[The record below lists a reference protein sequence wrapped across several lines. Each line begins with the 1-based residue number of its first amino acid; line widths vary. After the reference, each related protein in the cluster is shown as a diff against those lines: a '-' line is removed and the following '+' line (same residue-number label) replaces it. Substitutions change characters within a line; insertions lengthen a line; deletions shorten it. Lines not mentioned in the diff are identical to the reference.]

1 MTNPYLGA
9 TMKMPLADGATFAG
23 YTILRLLGSG
33 GMGEVYLAQH
43 PRLPRLDAVKVL
55 RADVSAGPDFRERF
69 NREADLAAKL
79 WHPHIVEIHD
89 RGECDARLW
98 ISMDYVDG
106 TDAGGMLRDQ
116 YPTGVPV
123 RDVIEIVTAVAEALD
138 YAHARGLLHRDVKPA
153 NILLAYLEDGE
164 RRILLS
170 DFGVARD
177 LSDTSDLTTTN
188 MTVGT
193 VAYAAPEQLMGL
205 PLDGRA
211 DQYALAASAYHLLNG
226 APLFPHSNPTV
237 VISQHLNTPPPALAD
252 RRPEL
257 APLDPVLFKALA
269 KDPEDRFACC
279 AEFAQALGQSI
290 TPRGAADLNDL
301 STKMRVIS
309 PAPTTMRS
317 ADRDTR
323 SDHSL
328 ESVAP
333 QARRLR
339 ARRSQIFFA
348 AAVLLVA
355 IGVGG
360 YFGVN
365 AFVKS
370 KPPFILTG
378 TFQLNN
384 ASIRTSGLAP
394 GYNCAGEQNYSDIG
408 PNAPVTVTDGT
419 GKLLAKGA
427 IQSSYGEQGWCLLL
441 FRVNDVPGGAKFY
454 KVQVAQRVE
463 MSYTEAEAK
472 AGINISYGSSAPSPT
487 ATPPSAPPQP
497 TPRPAPPTAQVPTPA
512 PVPTDSESRSLA
524 ALQAYANADRPFVTA
539 QLAERWVPQLSSK
552 RPGLVADGI
561 SWNNATTLDE
571 HLQLRR
577 QYPGVRLLW
586 SGDWSTFSAP
596 DFWVTVAGITFPN
609 ADGALGWCTSQ
620 NLDRDHCY
628 AKIVSKT
635 HSVEGS
641 TAFN

>member
-1 MTNPYLGA
+1 
-9 TMKMPLADGATFAG
+9 
-23 YTILRLLGSG
+23 
-33 GMGEVYLAQH
+33 MGEVYLAQH
-43 PRLPRLDAVKVL
+43 PRLPRQDAVKVL
-55 RADVSAGPDFRERF
+55 RADISADPQFVERF
-69 NREADLAAKL
+69 RREADLAAKL
-79 WHPHIVEIHD
+79 WHPHIVEVHD
-89 RGECDARLW
+89 RGECDGQLW

-106 TDAGGMLRDQ
+106 SDAGRLLRDR
-116 YPTGVPV
+116 YPSGMSFPGVV
-123 RDVIEIVTAVAEALD
+123 EIVTAVAGALD
-138 YAHARGLLHRDVKPA
+138 HAHARGLLHRDVKPA
-153 NILLAYLEDGE
+153 NIMVADLENGE

-170 DFGVARD
+170 DFGIARD
-177 LSDTSDLTTTN
+177 IGDSSGLTVTN

-211 DQYALAASAYHLLNG
+211 DQYALAATAYHLLNG
-226 APLFPHSNPTV
+226 APLFPHSNPAV

-269 KDPEDRFACC
+269 KNPEDRFACC
-279 AEFAQALGQSI
+279 VDFAQALGQSI
-290 TPRGAADLNDL
+290 TPWGAADLNNL
-301 STKMRVIS
+301 STKMRVTS

-323 SDHSL
+323 SDRSL
-328 ESVAP
+328 ESMAP
-333 QARRLR
+333 QARRVR
-339 ARRSQIFFA
+339 ARRSQILFA
-348 AAVLLVA
+348 VAVLLVA
-355 IGVGG
+355 ISVGG
-360 YFGVN
+360 YFAVN

-384 ASIRTSGLAP
+384 ASIRTSGLPP
-394 GYNCAGEQNYSDIG
+394 GYNCAGEQNYGDIG
-408 PNAPVTVTDGT
+408 PNAPVTVTDET

-427 IQSSYGEQGWCLLL
+427 IQSSYGEQSWCLLL

-454 KVQVAQRVE
+454 KVQVAQRAE

-472 AGINISYGSSAPSPT
+472 AGINISLGSSAASPT
-487 ATPPSAPPQP
+487 ATPPVSPSQP
-497 TPRPAPPTAQVPTPA
+497 TPRPAPPMAPVPTSA
-512 PVPTDSESRSLA
+512 PVPTDPESRSLA
-524 ALQAYANADRPFVTA
+524 ALRAYANADRPFVTA
-539 QLAERWVPQLSSK
+539 QFADRWVPQLSSK

-561 SWNNATTLDE
+561 TWNNATTLDE

-641 TAFN
+641 TKFN